1 MKNILVTGA
10 SGLLGSHVVKHLLE
24 RDCHIIVSILPEE
37 KLTYQPLEGVE
48 VIINDDIFTGNLP
61 HISTVINCAFARS
74 NQANDLASA
83 IVFTQK
89 LIEGFKVAN
98 VGSVINISSQGVYK
112 RLPIGELSAEDSPIE
127 PIDLYSMAKFAV
139 EKTFETS
146 GLANVTNVRLASINM
161 KQRFL
166 YHFVQKAKNHE
177 TITINSPRQYASIL
191 DVEDA
196 AEALARLALLRIQDR
211 KPIYNLGIGNQTSLI
226 ELAELVN
233 TIGEKYNAHAQIIL
247 QDDGTTNTA
256 GVDISLI
263 STACDW
269 SPCITKEIMIENLFL
284 EE

>member
-1 MKNILVTGA
+1 MTA
-10 SGLLGSHVVKHLLE
+10 SQETNGSSSKPQGQLSA
-24 RDCHIIVSILPEE
+24 RDSCSQTKMV
-37 KLTYQPLEGVE
+37 
-48 VIINDDIFTGNLP
+48 
-61 HISTVINCAFARS
+61 STVINCAFARS

-139 EKTFETS
+139 EKIFETS

-177 TITINSPRQYASIL
+177 TIIHQQIEQPR
-191 DVEDA
+191 
-196 AEALARLALLRIQDR
+196 R
-211 KPIYNLGIGNQTSLI
+211 NG
-226 ELAELVN
+226 
-233 TIGEKYNAHAQIIL
+233 
-247 QDDGTTNTA
+247 
-256 GVDISLI
+256 
-263 STACDW
+263 
-269 SPCITKEIMIENLFL
+269 
-284 EE
+284 